1 MILATPFHD
10 VADLVL
16 GRGCLGCGQI
26 GRSLCVPCLSELRRQ
41 PSRARTIDG
50 GLVAYAGARYG
61 GLRRRLL
68 LAYKDG
74 QRSLASPLGVLLADA
89 VDIALERIGQP
100 GGLLVPVPGHRRP
113 KRGFD
118 ALEAIVRAA
127 TEQLEGRERPVS
139 VLPALTTRRAYRAA
153 KSLGRSERLRALEGA
168 FAAGPPSA
176 RSSVWPLTAVVV
188 VDDVMTTGATV
199 TEAVRALRAA
209 GIEPAGAAM
218 VAAA

>member
-10 VADLVL
+10 FADLVL
-16 GRGCLGCGQI
+16 GRGCLGCGLI
-26 GRSLCVPCLSELRRQ
+26 GRSVCLPCLSELRRE
-41 PSRARTIDG
+41 PSRVRTLDG
-50 GLVAYAGARYG
+50 GPVVYAGARYG

-74 QRSLASPLGVLLADA
+74 HRSLSSPLGVLLVDA

-168 FAAGPPSA
+168 FDAGPPSA
-176 RSSVWPLTAVVV
+176 RSVLRPLTAVIV
-188 VDDVMTTGATV
+188 VDDVLTTGATV

-209 GIEPAGAAM
+209 GIEPAGVAV